1 LRDLA
6 VKLAIEESAEER
18 NTLAAVNPN
27 SKFPPGAANMLSN
40 QFREGFIIG
49 ALLVFGIFLTAK
61 LIARARV
68 KSETRG

>member
-1 LRDLA
+1 
-6 VKLAIEESAEER
+6 
-18 NTLAAVNPN
+18 
-27 SKFPPGAANMLSN
+27 MLSN

-49 ALLVFGIFLTAK
+49 VLLVFGIFLTAK